1 MSGHGSDS
9 SGSMRWLLTY
19 ADMITLLLAFF
30 VVLYAISKVDA
41 KKYQALAGS
50 LQGAFGGHP
59 PATNAPG
66 VVGTSPLPPRG
77 KPIVPK
83 DDVVFEVVER
93 LQVALES
100 EMGAGRIQIERN
112 DRGIL
117 LRFQDTLLFD
127 VGKSELR
134 PEARAVL
141 DKVAATIAPLPY
153 PIEAEGHTD
162 TLPIRSGPFP
172 SNWELSVARA
182 TAVVRY
188 LVEAHGISPA
198 RLAARGVAEH
208 KPLFPNDQIKGE
220 PRNRRVELTIVTRG

>member
-1 MSGHGSDS
+1 MSGQGHDS

-41 KKYQALAGS
+41 KKYQALASS
-50 LQGAFGGHP
+50 LQGIFGNP
-59 PATNAPG
+59 PPSASAPQ
-66 VVGTSPLPPRG
+66 VGGAALPPRVEPMPP
-77 KPIVPK
+77 KQDLAFEIV
-83 DDVVFEVVER
+83 EG
-93 LQVALES
+93 LQASLEA
-100 EMGAGRIQIERN
+100 ELGAGRIQIERN
-112 DRGIL
+112 PRGVL

-127 VGKSELR
+127 VGKADLR

-188 LVEAHGISPA
+188 LVEAHTISPT

-208 KPLFPNDQIKGE
+208 KPLYPNDPIRGE
-220 PRNRRVELTIVTRG
+220 PRNRRVELTIITSR

>member
-1 MSGHGSDS
+1 MSGRGNDS

-19 ADMITLLLAFF
+19 VDMITLLLAFF

-50 LQGAFGGHP
+50 IQGAFGGHP
-59 PATNAPG
+59 PAMSAPG
-66 VVGTSPLPPRG
+66 PGGPSLPPRG
-77 KPIVPK
+77 EPIVPK
-83 DDVVFEVVER
+83 QDPVFEVVER
-93 LQVALES
+93 LQTALKTEI
-100 EMGAGRIQIERN
+100 GADQIQIKRN
-112 DRGIL
+112 PRGIL

-127 VGKSELR
+127 VGKADLR
-134 PEARAVL
+134 AEARAVL
-141 DKVAATIAPLPY
+141 DKVAATIAPLPF

-162 TLPIRSGPFP
+162 TLPIRSGLFP

-188 LVEAHGISPA
+188 LVEAHGISPT

-208 KPLFPNDQIKGE
+208 RPLYPNDQIKGE
-220 PRNRRVELTIVTRG
+220 PRNRRVELTIVTHG

>member
-1 MSGHGSDS
+1 MSGRGNDA

-41 KKYQALAGS
+41 KKYQALASS
-50 LQGAFGGHP
+50 LQGIFGSP
-59 PATNAPG
+59 PPSANAPG
-66 VVGTSPLPPRG
+66 AGGPTLSPRVDPMPP
-77 KPIVPK
+77 KQDP
-83 DDVVFEVVER
+83 VFEVVER
-93 LQVALES
+93 LQAALET
-100 EMGAGRIQIERN
+100 ELGAGRIQIERN
-112 DRGIL
+112 PRGIL

-127 VGKSELR
+127 VGKAELR
-134 PEARAVL
+134 PEARAIL
-141 DKVAATIAPLPY
+141 EKVATTIAPLPY

-188 LVEAHGISPA
+188 LVEAHGVSPT

-208 KPLFPNDQIKGE
+208 KPLYPNDRIRGE
-220 PRNRRVELTIVTRG
+220 PRNRRVELTIVTSG

>member
-1 MSGHGSDS
+1 MSGKGNDA

-41 KKYQALAGS
+41 KKYQALASS
-50 LQGAFGGHP
+50 LQGIFG
-59 PATNAPG
+59 NAPPSASAPR
-66 VVGTSPLPPRG
+66 VGGPSLPP
-77 KPIVPK
+77 KADPMPPK
-83 DDVVFEVVER
+83 QDLVFEIVER
-93 LQVALES
+93 LQASLET

-112 DRGIL
+112 PRGIL

-127 VGKSELR
+127 VGKADLR

-141 DKVAATIAPLPY
+141 DKVAATIAPLPF
-153 PIEAEGHTD
+153 PVEAEGHTD
-162 TLPIRSGPFP
+162 TLPIRSGLFP

-188 LVEAHGISPA
+188 LVEAHGISPI
-198 RLAARGVAEH
+198 RLAARGVGEH
-208 KPLFPNDQIKGE
+208 RPLYPNDQSRGE
-220 PRNRRVELTIVTRG
+220 PRNRRVELTIVTQG